1 MPRSVRVRLSIPRNL
16 LVSAPLPVL
25 LNVRKARLGGE
36 IFAHKYKQGP
46 SFFITIVLLV
56 PIGIAMNTYFV

>member
-25 LNVRKARLGGE
+25 LNVRKARLGDE
-36 IFAHKYKQGP
+36 IFALQAK
-46 SFFITIVLLV
+46 TIILYHHRVLV
-56 PIGIAMNTYFV
+56 QISIAMNTYFV